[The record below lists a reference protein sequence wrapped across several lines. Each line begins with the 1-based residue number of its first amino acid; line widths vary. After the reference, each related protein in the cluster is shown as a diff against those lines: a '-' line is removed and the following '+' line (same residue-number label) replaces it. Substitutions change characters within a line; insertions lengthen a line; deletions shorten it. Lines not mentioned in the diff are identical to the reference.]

1 MSGEYVKRSISL
13 SQVQIIRSLA
23 DALAWFEK
31 EISWGVDSAELRHLT
46 GRIGELYAAMIT
58 RGQMAL
64 AVNQRGYDVVGEDG
78 QKISVK
84 TVTSSGHVSFRKS
97 TLFEANRIM
106 ILRINIDEGEASIEE
121 IAEAPV
127 SDILTRC
134 VETAEGYRYGVRA
147 RPIDLPDISN
157 LKVVADVTVG
167 HRSIKQLENGT
178 IIVEVDGTRIPVA
191 KPILREI
198 ASLHGISL
206 LNSNGGVKNTR
217 QIGAD
222 IIATLNG

>member
-1 MSGEYVKRSISL
+1 MSGEDVKRSISL

-31 EISWGVDSAELRHLT
+31 EISWGVDPAELRHLT

-64 AVNQRGYDVVGEDG
+64 AVNQRGYDVVGADG

-97 TLFEANRIM
+97 TLIEANRIM

-127 SDILTRC
+127 SDIIARC

-147 RPIDLPDISN
+147 RPIDLPDISS

-167 HRSIKQLENGT
+167 HRSIGQLENGT
-178 IIVEVDGTRIPVA
+178 IIVEVDGARIPVA

-217 QIGAD
+217 QLGAD